1 MNQKNSTLR
10 NTSGPDSSLLSAT
23 QKVLYVLIMLGLVR
37 SIGHIHVYVGYLA
50 PFAGLLWL
58 LLKLKISTKLLPSYF
73 LVLWAVV
80 SGISHSFGFIDHLKI
95 LAVLGGI
102 GLAELI
108 AKLPRN
114 HVERSVT
121 KYWIWVP
128 IFVAAA
134 ELVMILLGA
143 GERSRALSAVF
154 FGIGLNS
161 DLSLPRMTGSMGGS
175 GYSGAM
181 AVVLAFYCF
190 ANQKRIAGVSLCVLC
205 VLMISRGPFVA
216 MLVGFL
222 YLSLARLHLRKIF
235 GWGIVSMTLL
245 FPILIW
251 LLTLVLTWEQQTLLT
266 EVSTSRFV
274 HYVSFL
280 NFGLDNPLLGIGY
293 SNWEEVYADYFW
305 TDQFQSIKESSNV
318 RTIREAHNLMLD
330 VFGELGVVG
339 WLFIVAQVAII
350 SKIALHGDGK
360 YGAMY
365 ITALVCFMF
374 LSGLSNWT
382 FWFANGVVLGHYFKG
397 HERYLSDIK

>member
-1 MNQKNSTLR
+1 MNQKNSTLT
-10 NTSGPDSSLLSAT
+10 NTSGPDSGLLSPT

-143 GERSRALSAVF
+143 GERSRALSSVF
-154 FGIGLNS
+154 LGIGLNS

-190 ANQKRIAGVSLCVLC
+190 ANQKRLAGVSLCVLC

-274 HYVSFL
+274 HYISFL

-305 TDQFQSIKESSNV
+305 TDQFQSIKEASNV

-350 SKIALHGDGK
+350 SKIAFHGDGK

-365 ITALVCFMF
+365 VTALVCFMF

-382 FWFANGVVLGHYFKG
+382 FWFANGVILGHHIKS
-397 HERYLSDIK
+397 HKPDLSNI